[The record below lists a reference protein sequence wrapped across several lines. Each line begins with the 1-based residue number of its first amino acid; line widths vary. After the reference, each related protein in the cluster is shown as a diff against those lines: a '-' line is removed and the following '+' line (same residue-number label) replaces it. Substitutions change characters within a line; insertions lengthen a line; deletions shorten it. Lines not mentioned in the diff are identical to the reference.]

1 MLVLQGRGAP
11 GGGLAGLGG
20 TEIAYFDCRYRPVS
34 ECNIWTDDDNPLTD
48 DLPEVETGHVP
59 LEVGGKEVAKKSSV
73 FAATPPGV

>member
-1 MLVLQGRGAP
+1 MCTTDNENV
-11 GGGLAGLGG
+11 GLSPMILLG
-20 TEIAYFDCRYRPVS
+20 RYRPVS